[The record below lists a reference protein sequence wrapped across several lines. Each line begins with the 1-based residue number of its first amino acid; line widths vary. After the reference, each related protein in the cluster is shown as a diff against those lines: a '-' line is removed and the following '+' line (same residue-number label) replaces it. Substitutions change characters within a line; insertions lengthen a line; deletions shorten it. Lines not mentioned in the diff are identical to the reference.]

1 MEKLAAPHG
10 DLGIV
15 ARMDANGPLTP
26 PEVPG
31 YRLGERLGSGATG
44 TVWAALRSRDLL
56 PVAVKVVPVASPDD
70 PAEGASGHAA
80 RELAVLGR
88 VAVEGLVGFHEAIG
102 LDTDPPSVALV
113 LDHVAGGSL
122 WSAVLARGHLS
133 VGESVTVLVPV
144 ARALSGLHAVGVVH
158 GDVSPRNVLLQRSG
172 QPVLS
177 DLGVARVTGVA
188 DAHTYGTTGFVAP
201 ELEGGSPPTAASD
214 VYAVGAVGWWC
225 VTGEVPTPA
234 SLRRPLDAVAPELPE
249 SWRGVTAQ
257 ALSRDP
263 AERPTAA
270 ELALAYFDS
279 APCEPL
285 RLVVG
290 ADDTS
295 LLTHRLRRSEP
306 SLPVTSRTAAS
317 RTVTSRTAT
326 RAHGRPRLRW
336 LVGGAAVMTAVAL
349 TVAGFSFA
357 DRLPWRGTAHPARVT
372 SPKAPVV
379 RSTRPS
385 TAPSA
390 VRDPTSDPT
399 AARRD
404 PVGLMQ
410 ALADRRARAMTSR
423 VPAELESL
431 DLAGS
436 VALRD
441 DEALLRDLAAQH
453 RSYRDVVL
461 RVRGARC
468 VECTATTA
476 RVDAAVD
483 TTAYTVVD
491 AGGVTRHE
499 RLPPAPVMRFSL
511 RWHDSGWRIE
521 RVAAL

>member
-15 ARMDANGPLTP
+15 ARMDATDPMTP

-44 TVWAALRSRDLL
+44 TVWSALRSRDLL
-56 PVAVKVVPVASPDD
+56 PVAVKVVPVGAPDEAGD
-70 PAEGASGHAA
+70 EAADEAGGHAA

-122 WSAVLARGHLS
+122 WSAVRARGHLS

-144 ARALSGLHAVGVVH
+144 ARALAGLHAMGVVH

-214 VYAVGAVGWWC
+214 VYAVGALGWWC
-225 VTGEVPTPA
+225 VTGVVPTPA
-234 SLRRPLDAVAPELPE
+234 SLRQPLDAVAPGLPE
-249 SWRGVTAQ
+249 SWRAVTAQ

-306 SLPVTSRTAAS
+306 SPPAAGH
-317 RTVTSRTAT
+317 VAD
-326 RAHGRPRLRW
+326 GRSGP
-336 LVGGAAVMTAVAL
+336 GAAQTAMAARGRRCDDR
-349 TVAGFSFA
+349 AGLGGGS
-357 DRLPWRGTAHPARVT
+357 RRVRG
-372 SPKAPVV
+372 
-379 RSTRPS
+379 
-385 TAPSA
+385 PSA
-390 VRDPTSDPT
+390 VADSPASERCDAAANDPRPRG
-399 AARRD
+399 AARPHHRSGRCPSRPHGPD
-404 PVGLMQ
+404 AGTRGPPGPGDDQ
-410 ALADRRARAMTSR
+410 PGARRAR
-423 VPAELESL
+423 V
-431 DLAGS
+431 AG
-436 VALRD
+436 R
-441 DEALLRDLAAQH
+441 
-453 RSYRDVVL
+453 
-461 RVRGARC
+461 RGI
-468 VECTATTA
+468 
-476 RVDAAVD
+476 
-483 TTAYTVVD
+483 
-491 AGGVTRHE
+491 GGH
-499 RLPPAPVMRFSL
+499 A
-511 RWHDSGWRIE
+511 
-521 RVAAL
+521 